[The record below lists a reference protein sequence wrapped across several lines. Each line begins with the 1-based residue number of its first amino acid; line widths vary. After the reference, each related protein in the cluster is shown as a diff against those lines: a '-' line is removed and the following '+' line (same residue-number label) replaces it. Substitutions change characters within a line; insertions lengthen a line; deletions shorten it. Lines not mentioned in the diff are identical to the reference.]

1 MIIQYIEQQ
10 NEHIKSLR
18 ERIRNFEE
26 HTDNGISKEREVSR
40 RYCRQLGTFTNVFT
54 QLELQRI
61 IDGQT
66 RELALMSSA
75 WFDLQCRIQTNN
87 VTLSRYRHGS
97 SMAEAQKGWL
107 PRQRSGVATS
117 R

>member
-18 ERIRNFEE
+18 DRIRNFEE
-26 HTDNGISKEREVSR
+26 HTDDGISKEREVSGDIS
-40 RYCRQLGTFTNVFT
+40 RQSDTVINVFT
-54 QLELQRI
+54 QLELQSI

-66 RELALMSSA
+66 RELGLMSSA

-97 SMAEAQKGWL
+97 SIAEAQKGWL